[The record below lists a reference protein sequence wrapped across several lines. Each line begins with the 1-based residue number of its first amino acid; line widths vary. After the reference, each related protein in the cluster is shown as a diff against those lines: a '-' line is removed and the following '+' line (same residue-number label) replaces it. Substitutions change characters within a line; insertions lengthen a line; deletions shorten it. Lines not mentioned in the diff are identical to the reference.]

1 MKKTSA
7 EKTSSLEVEPADIIE
22 VVKATIQ
29 GKEGIPQDQQ
39 RLIFDRKQFE
49 DGRCLSDYNVRID
62 STLHLLFRLHSSMQI
77 FVRTLTRKMI
87 TFEVES
93 SRHH

>member
-7 EKTSSLEVEPADIIE
+7 EKTSSLEGEPADIIE

-62 STLHLLFRLHSSMQI
+62 STLRLLFRLHSSMQI